1 MSEAV
6 MNLLPQVQA
15 LSDDERD
22 ELRGHLDGMEST
34 EDLSQKDWEDEW
46 VDEINRRIA
55 DVEAGRVPLLDGEE
69 VMARLRAKHGIKR

>member
-1 MSEAV
+1 
-6 MNLLPQVQA
+6 VQA